1 MLTAIIADIHGNV
14 HALKAILEALGKL
27 SVKQVLCAGDI
38 VGYGANPGEC
48 IDMLRGQNIPCCCGN
63 HDSYVAD
70 FEHMPKD
77 KVRPEAQEVIRWT
90 RGQLSDEHID
100 WLAALPMTLQAKG
113 FMVTHASCQP
123 YPKWGYVNGRSTGA
137 MHLLFQ
143 RQHLCFNGHSHLPMM
158 VSHHRN
164 CKPEWLKL
172 EHERIVPDDAF
183 TMIGVG
189 AVGQPRDGDNRAC
202 AILYDTDRKEVRL
215 LRQQYDIAGAQKAIM
230 DCKLPLFLADR
241 LLKGI

>member
-1 MLTAIIADIHGNV
+1 MLTAIIADIHGNI

-27 SVKQVLCAGDI
+27 SVKQILCAGDI

-48 IDMLRGQNIPCCCGN
+48 IDLLRGQNIPCCCGN

-70 FEHMPKD
+70 FKHMPKD
-77 KVRPEAQEVIRWT
+77 KVRPEAQEVVRWT
-90 RGQLSDEHID
+90 RGQLSQEQID
-100 WLAALPMTLQAKG
+100 WLAELPMTLQAKG

-123 YPKWGYVNGRSTGA
+123 YPKWGYVNGKSTGA

-158 VSHHRN
+158 VSHRMN
-164 CKPEWLKL
+164 CKPEWKALD
-172 EHERIVPDDAF
+172 HEQIVPDDSF

-202 AILYDTDRKEVRL
+202 AVLYDTDRKEVRL